1 MGSVGQNT
9 MHNVSSDL
17 SGYEDYVKGFGEAES
32 EYWIGL
38 ENMRL
43 LTNEHR
49 LTDLKIVMTSEAG
62 VHHWIRYHGFR
73 IGGRQEHYR
82 LHLGPRVAGNAT
94 DELRSVHKVH
104 IQTSFCTFFKHTLHS
119 RASRHHSG
127 HSFSARDADHDGG
140 GGHCAEI
147 HRSAFW
153 FHNCFHATLNA
164 RHGTD
169 NLCYGILWSTGCK
182 RENIQAK
189 VEMMVSRPVK

>member
-73 IGGRQEHYR
+73 IGRRQEHYR
-82 LHLGPRVAGNAT
+82 LHLGSRVAGNAT

-104 IQTSFCTFFKHTLHS
+104 RQISFCTFF
-119 RASRHHSG
+119 
-127 HSFSARDADHDGG
+127 
-140 GGHCAEI
+140 
-147 HRSAFW
+147 
-153 FHNCFHATLNA
+153 
-164 RHGTD
+164 
-169 NLCYGILWSTGCK
+169 
-182 RENIQAK
+182 
-189 VEMMVSRPVK
+189 